1 MYFHSLVTFL
11 TSSCQD
17 EFGKSGQDQ
26 TQSGFPKFVTENGWL
41 MLDFPGRIWEIWT
54 GSDTIRISQIR
65 DGKWLAEHG
74 GQV

>member
-1 MYFHSLVTFL
+1 
-11 TSSCQD
+11 
-17 EFGKSGQDQ
+17 
-26 TQSGFPKFVTENGWL
+26 

-74 GQV
+74 GQVCGLAFLIMYDLALFCKFVTQVREEEEAQNIILLFR

>member
-1 MYFHSLVTFL
+1 M
-11 TSSCQD
+11 
-17 EFGKSGQDQ
+17 
-26 TQSGFPKFVTENGWL
+26 TENGWL

-65 DGKWLAEHG
+65 DGKWLADAAFSGTNLGNLDGSDTIRISQIRDVKWLAEHG